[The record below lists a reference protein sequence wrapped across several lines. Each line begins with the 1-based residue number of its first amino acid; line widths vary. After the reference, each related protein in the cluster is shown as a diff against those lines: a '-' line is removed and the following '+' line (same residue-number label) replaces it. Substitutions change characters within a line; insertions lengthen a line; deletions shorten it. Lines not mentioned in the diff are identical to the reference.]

1 MKMES
6 FYIIANAGRDTELKV
21 TGKVE
26 DFLRSQGKSVRSHCS
41 SRYVNGIYT
50 DEDAIPEDTDCV
62 IVIGGDG
69 TLIQAAHDIADRE
82 LPLLGI
88 NLGKLGFLAD
98 VEPDDIE
105 ASLTALVE
113 GRFKID
119 DRMML
124 CGVVNTEDDQVRAES
139 RALNDIVI
147 HRSGGMRVVDY
158 KVYVN
163 DSYLACFR
171 ADGVI
176 VCTPTGSTGYSLS
189 AGGPIVEPMSRM
201 MVITPICS
209 HMMNSRS
216 IVLSADDH
224 VRIVTTESNVDVTF
238 DGRRTEPLEKGES
251 VLVRKSG
258 RVTRI
263 VRVSDDSFLSVLHN
277 KFGGSI

>member
-26 DFLRSQGKSVRSHCS
+26 DFLRSQGKSVRSHCY

-119 DRMML
+119 DRMMPIIIL
-124 CGVVNTEDDQVRAES
+124 GTAILMAAVVVAFSVSYGLSMLDKQRPRPAIAIVAMVCALTLALVFVLGVFRDTENIIWPTWTMVFMGIAFIFTFTTHLEDLWPCNT
-139 RALNDIVI
+139 
-147 HRSGGMRVVDY
+147 
-158 KVYVN
+158 K
-163 DSYLACFR
+163 
-171 ADGVI
+171 
-176 VCTPTGSTGYSLS
+176 
-189 AGGPIVEPMSRM
+189 
-201 MVITPICS
+201 
-209 HMMNSRS
+209 
-216 IVLSADDH
+216 
-224 VRIVTTESNVDVTF
+224 
-238 DGRRTEPLEKGES
+238 
-251 VLVRKSG
+251 
-258 RVTRI
+258 
-263 VRVSDDSFLSVLHN
+263 
-277 KFGGSI
+277 